1 MANPRRL
8 SALDASFLRLESAE
22 AHMHVGWSGIFSV
35 PPGHDRPTLE
45 GLRDRVAN
53 RVDQLG
59 WCRWRLQRAPLGLS
73 EPRWVDD
80 DQFDL
85 LNHVR
90 ALSEPDD
97 PVTEERFAHLR
108 DELLTTPLDQTR
120 PPWEIC
126 LIPRLAD
133 GRFALAGKIHHSL
146 VDGIAA
152 LQIVNLVIDEAPEG
166 TGSGPEALPASAG
179 VSTLGWAVGELAH
192 AARSGLGL
200 IRASAG
206 AATRPRATGRTAIRD
221 IGRIVSVARTDMLP
235 KAPQSPLNQPIGPRR
250 TLVGYHAS
258 RAQLRAARSAKGG
271 TLNDIGLTLVAGA
284 LRIIEQARAG
294 EPPQEPL
301 KAMVPVSMR
310 RPDEAGPGNRISMV
324 FIPLPVHLASPTDRL
339 QAVRAHM
346 QALKA
351 SDRARD
357 TETLYAAGGLLP
369 APLRS
374 PVVKALS
381 SPRVFNVTISQS
393 PGPRGDVHVLGNP
406 LVEVYS
412 VVPIAEGHTLAIGMV
427 RYRRELFIGC
437 SADPVALP
445 EVHDLPALLDAELHA
460 LARQAPR
467 KEAPEEHSADSL
479 VLPVH

>member
-45 GLRDRVAN
+45 ALRDRVAS
-53 RVDQLG
+53 RIDQLG

-80 DQFDL
+80 DEFDL
-85 LNHVR
+85 SAHVR
-90 ALSEPDD
+90 ALTTPDD
-97 PVTEERFAHLR
+97 PVTQRRFDDLR
-108 DELLTTPLDQTR
+108 DVLFSRPLDQSR

-133 GRFALAGKIHHSL
+133 GGFALAGKIHHSL

-152 LQIVNLVIDEAPEG
+152 LQIVNLVIDEPPDA
-166 TGSGPEALPASAG
+166 TGSGPEALPRSGRASA
-179 VSTLGWAVGELAH
+179 LGWAIGELTQTAC
-192 AARSGLGL
+192 SGVGL
-200 IRASAG
+200 LRASAG
-206 AATRPRATGRTAIRD
+206 AATHPRTTAGTAIRD
-221 IGRIVSVARTDMLP
+221 LGRVVSAARADMLP
-235 KAPQSPLNQPIGPRR
+235 KAPQSPLNRPIGPHR

-258 RAQLRAARSAKGG
+258 RAQLRAARTAEGG
-271 TLNDIGLTLVAGA
+271 TLNDIGLALVAGA
-284 LRIIEQARAG
+284 LRTVEQARGG
-294 EPPQEPL
+294 EPPETPL

-324 FIPLPVHLASPTDRL
+324 FIPLPVHLASPIDRL
-339 QAVRAHM
+339 QAVRAQT
-346 QALKA
+346 QALK
-351 SDRARD
+351 SSERARD

-393 PGPRGDVHVLGNP
+393 PGPRGAVHVLGNP
-406 LVEVYS
+406 LDEVYS
-412 VVPIAEGHTLAIGMV
+412 VVPIAQRHSLAIGMV

-437 SADPVALP
+437 YADPVALP
-445 EVHDLPALLDAELHA
+445 EVHELPALLEAELHA
-460 LARQAPR
+460 LAGIPDHA
-467 KEAPEEHSADSL
+467 ADSL